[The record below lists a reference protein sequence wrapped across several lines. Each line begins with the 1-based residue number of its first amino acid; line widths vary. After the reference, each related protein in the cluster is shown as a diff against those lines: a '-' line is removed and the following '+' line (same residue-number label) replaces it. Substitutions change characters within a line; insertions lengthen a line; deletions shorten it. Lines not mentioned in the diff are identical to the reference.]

1 MKEDSLPPT
10 LFFKTISLLE
20 RPYNSSEKGVKQLFV
35 HENRDESFFETTIDH
50 EPPWLAIR
58 SLMRTHGRRRSASFG
73 RWWIS
78 NPAWCRP
85 RCWGHT
91 PMLASGGY
99 SRISQQSL
107 EGHLLGSGILQ
118 QKGGM
123 SWKTTH
129 DDARRATIFHDHPR
143 TTDMDMV
150 SHGASFWNYTI
161 ISRAVFFWVLSFGDI
176 PNMKESPLGTR
187 DYACKCDC
195 NMFVLWVSWFQQWLQ
210 A

>member
-1 MKEDSLPPT
+1 M
-10 LFFKTISLLE
+10 
-20 RPYNSSEKGVKQLFV
+20 KQLFV

-58 SLMRTHGRRRSASFG
+58 SLMRTHGRRRSESFG

-78 NPAWCRP
+78 NPAWCLHRW
-85 RCWGHT
+85 WGRT
-91 PMLASGGY
+91 PMLASGWF
-99 SRISQQSL
+99 SKDVATQTRS
-107 EGHLLGSGILQ
+107 GHLLGSGILQ

-129 DDARRATIFHDHPR
+129 DDPRRATIFHDHPR

-161 ISRAVFFWVLSFGDI
+161 ISRAVFFGSLVLETFPI
-176 PNMKESPLGTR
+176 WRRAL
-187 DYACKCDC
+187 
-195 NMFVLWVSWFQQWLQ
+195 
-210 A
+210 